1 MVGHGDR
8 RSNNMPIS
16 LEAIVME
23 ILTTTAVE
31 TIDQLVSL
39 VAAHSEYRG
48 RSKGKNLKNRIIRIL
63 QDERFQQEMQG
74 NNISLGFKL
83 GRIEFKGKIDL
94 S

>member
-1 MVGHGDR
+1 
-8 RSNNMPIS
+8 MPLS

-23 ILTTTAVE
+23 ILNTTAVE
-31 TIDQLVSL
+31 TINQLTNL
-39 VAAHSEYRG
+39 VVAHSEYRG
-48 RSKGKNLKNRIIRIL
+48 RSKGQKLKNRIIHIL

-83 GRIEFKGKIDL
+83 GRVEFKGKIDL